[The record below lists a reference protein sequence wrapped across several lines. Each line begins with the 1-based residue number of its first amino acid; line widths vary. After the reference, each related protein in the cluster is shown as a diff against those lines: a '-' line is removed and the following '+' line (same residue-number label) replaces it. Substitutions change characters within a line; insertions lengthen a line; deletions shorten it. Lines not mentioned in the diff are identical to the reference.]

1 VSGLQPDRR
10 GDPTPTVIDVT
21 NPIRTL
27 IVDDEP
33 LARER
38 LRALLAERPS
48 FIVAGECGNGAE
60 AVEALRDGG
69 IELVFLDVQ
78 MPELDGFD
86 VLQAIAPERWP
97 AIVFV
102 TAYDE
107 YALRAFDVHALDY
120 LLKPFDRARFE
131 RALGRAEHELRGRG
145 GSRDA
150 GLAALIENLRRERQ
164 RPQRLVVRS
173 GGRIFFVNVAE
184 IDWIEAAGN
193 YVSVH
198 VGGASH
204 LLRDTMKHLEAQLT
218 GARFARLHRS
228 AMVNLDRVR
237 ELQQTD
243 DGGWDV
249 VLIDGTRLGAGRDA
263 EAKLREALLRR

>member
-1 VSGLQPDRR
+1 MTD
-10 GDPTPTVIDVT
+10 
-21 NPIRTL
+21 PIRTL

-38 LRALLAERPS
+38 LAALLADRPS
-48 FIVAGECGNGAE
+48 FAIVGECRNGGE
-60 AVEALRDGG
+60 AVEALRGG
-69 IELVFLDVQ
+69 AVELVFLDVQ
-78 MPELDGFD
+78 MPELDGFE

-97 AIVFV
+97 AIIFV
-102 TAYDE
+102 TAYDD
-107 YALRAFDVHALDY
+107 YALRAFDVHAIDY
-120 LLKPFDRARFE
+120 LLKPFDRVRFE
-131 RALGRAEHELRGRG
+131 RALGRAEADLRDRHDD
-145 GSRDA
+145 RDA
-150 GLAALIENLRRERQ
+150 RLVALIERLRRERQ

-204 LLRDTMKHLEAQLT
+204 LLRDTMKHLEAQLA

-228 AMVNLDRVR
+228 AMVNLDRIR
-237 ELQQTD
+237 ELQQSG
-243 DGGWDV
+243 DGSWQV

>member
-1 VSGLQPDRR
+1 MAD
-10 GDPTPTVIDVT
+10 
-21 NPIRTL
+21 PIRTL

-38 LRALLAERPS
+38 LRTLLADRAL
-48 FIVAGECGNGAE
+48 FAVVGECCSGAE
-60 AVEALRDGG
+60 AVDALRTGHA
-69 IELVFLDVQ
+69 ELMFLDVQ
-78 MPELDGFD
+78 MPELDGFE
-86 VLQAIAPERWP
+86 VLEAIAPEDWP
-97 AIVFV
+97 AVIFV

-107 YALRAFDVHALDY
+107 YALRAFDVNAVDY

-131 RALGRAEHELRGRG
+131 RALGRAEAELRGRAG
-145 GSRDA
+145 VAPRDRR
-150 GLAALIENLRRERQ
+150 LATLIENLRRDRA
-164 RPQRLVVRS
+164 RPQRLVVRTA
-173 GGRIFFVNVAE
+173 GRIVFVSVAE

-198 VGGASH
+198 VGTTSH

-237 ELQQTD
+237 ELQQTA
-243 DGGWDV
+243 DGSWAV
-249 VLIDGTRLGAGRDA
+249 VLVDGTRLDAGRDA
-263 EAKLREALLRR
+263 EARLRDALRRR

>member
-1 VSGLQPDRR
+1 MPD
-10 GDPTPTVIDVT
+10 
-21 NPIRTL
+21 PIRTL

-38 LRALLAERPS
+38 LRALLAERAS
-48 FIVAGECGNGAE
+48 FAIVGECRTGGE
-60 AVEALRDGG
+60 AVEALRAGG

-78 MPELDGFD
+78 MPELDGFE
-86 VLQAIAPERWP
+86 VLQAIAPDAWP

-131 RALGRAEHELRGRG
+131 RALGRAEAELRERSGPREA
-145 GSRDA
+145 R
-150 GLAALIENLRRERQ
+150 LAALIDSLRGERR

-173 GGRIFFVNVAE
+173 GGRILFVNVGE

-204 LLRDTMKHLEAQLT
+204 LLRDTMKHLEAQLA

-228 AMVNLDRVR
+228 AMVNLDRIR
-237 ELQQTD
+237 ELQQRS

-249 VLIDGTRLGAGRDA
+249 VLLDGTRLAAARDA
-263 EAKLREALLRR
+263 DARLRGALR